1 MAIRSGGTR
10 RSRRPRTATTASTSH
25 RTCWIAT
32 SRQSVRTGNGRALLG
47 TIAAQIPCQAMD
59 ISYVWTQEGW
69 LYLAVILE
77 LWRQAPF
84 AADHVIARQVPPE
97 IVMLALL
104 AAIRLV
110 AAEDLE
116 GFAIH
121 DEDARRTVGAV
132 LATAAQGR

>member
-1 MAIRSGGTR
+1 
-10 RSRRPRTATTASTSH
+10 
-25 RTCWIAT
+25 
-32 SRQSVRTGNGRALLG
+32 
-47 TIAAQIPCQAMD
+47 MD

-121 DEDARRTVGAV
+121 DECARRTVGAV